1 MQNNGICAYGYSSVL
16 NPFLK
21 IHSFALKM
29 ILTNRQLFQQ
39 FLALPSVVNDPIE
52 IVRAAG
58 IYLYDDKGREYVDLV
73 SGVSVSNTGHLHPH
87 VVSAIKNQ
95 VDQYMHTM
103 VYGKFVQAP
112 QVQLAQKLS
121 GLLPD
126 NLQSIYFVNSGSE
139 AIEGA
144 LKLAKR
150 LTGRAEMIS
159 FKNSY
164 HGGTAGALSM
174 LGHEALKQAY
184 RPLLPAVK
192 HLEFNSIEQLKTIT
206 NKTACVLIEPIQAE
220 AGIILPHTGFLQALR
235 KRCDETGTLLIFD
248 EIQMGFGRTGSL
260 FAFEQLGVIPDI
272 LCMAKAMGGGLPL
285 GAFAASREMMNA
297 LTFRPELGHIT
308 TFGGHP
314 VSCAASLASLEV
326 LLNEKLI
333 EQADAKGKAFE
344 DMLKNQSMVK
354 EIRRKGL
361 MLGVELD
368 PEIPVGNLLK
378 HLQNNQLIVDQFLFH
393 AHAFRIAPPLTI
405 TFDEIRKVVAMILK
419 ALKTFNR

>member
-1 MQNNGICAYGYSSVL
+1 M
-16 NPFLK
+16 
-21 IHSFALKM
+21 M
-29 ILTNRQLFQQ
+29 LTNRQLFQQ
-39 FLALPSVVNDPIE
+39 YLGLPSVVNDPIE

-58 IYLYDDKGREYVDLV
+58 IYLYDDKGDEYIDLV

-87 VVSAIKNQ
+87 VVTAIKSQ
-95 VDQYMHTM
+95 LEKYMHTM

-121 GLLPD
+121 SLLPE

-174 LGHEALKQAY
+174 LGQEGLKQAF

-192 HLEFNSIEQLKTIT
+192 HLEFNNFEQIKRISRQ
-206 NKTACVLIEPIQAE
+206 TACVLVEPIQAE
-220 AGIILPHTGFLQALR
+220 AGIILPQPGFLQALR
-235 KRCDETGTLLIFD
+235 QRCTETGTLLIFD

-260 FAFEQLGVIPDI
+260 FAFQQLDVIPDI

-285 GAFAASREMMNA
+285 GAFAASKEMMNSF
-297 LTFRPELGHIT
+297 TFQPELGHIT

-314 VSCAASLASLEV
+314 VSCAASLASLDV

-333 EQADAKGKAFE
+333 EQADIKGKAFE
-344 DMLKNQSMVK
+344 EILQNVSMIK
-354 EIRRKGL
+354 AIRRKGL
-361 MLGVELD
+361 MLGIELD
-368 PEIPVGNLLK
+368 PEIPIGKLLK
-378 HLQNNQLIVDQFLFH
+378 HLQKHKLIVDQFLFH

-405 TFDEIRKVVAMILK
+405 THDEINKVSAMILD
-419 ALKTFNR
+419 ALKSFKY

>member
-1 MQNNGICAYGYSSVL
+1 M
-16 NPFLK
+16 
-21 IHSFALKM
+21 
-29 ILTNRQLFQQ
+29 LTNRQLFQQ
-39 FLALPSVVNDPIE
+39 YLGLPSVVNDPIE

-58 IYLYDDKGREYVDLV
+58 IYLYDDKGHQYVDLV
-73 SGVSVSNTGHLHPH
+73 SGVAVSNTGHLHPH
-87 VVSAIKNQ
+87 VVNAIKSQ
-95 VDQYMHTM
+95 LDKYMHTM

-121 GLLPD
+121 DLLPD

-139 AIEGA
+139 AVEGA

-150 LTGRAEMIS
+150 LSGRPEMIS

-174 LGHEALKQAY
+174 LGHEGLKQAF

-192 HLEFNSIEQLKTIT
+192 HLEFNNFEQLNII
-206 NKTACVLIEPIQAE
+206 NQQTACVLVEPIQAE
-220 AGIILPHTGFLQALR
+220 AGIILPQPGFLQALR
-235 KRCDETGTLLIFD
+235 KRCNETGTLLIFD
-248 EIQMGFGRTGSL
+248 EIQMGFGRTGTL
-260 FAFEQLGVIPDI
+260 FAFQQLDVIPDI

-285 GAFAASREMMNA
+285 GAFAASKQMMNA
-297 LTFRPELGHIT
+297 FTFQPELGHIT

-326 LLNEKLI
+326 LINEKLI

-344 DMLKNQSMVK
+344 DILQNVRMIK

-361 MLGVELD
+361 MLGIELE
-368 PEIPVGNLLK
+368 PEIPIEKLLK
-378 HLQNNQLIVDQFLFH
+378 HLQKHKLIVDQFLFH

-405 TFDEIRKVVAMILK
+405 SHDEINKVSAMILE
-419 ALKTFNR
+419 ALNTFKY

>member
-1 MQNNGICAYGYSSVL
+1 M
-16 NPFLK
+16 
-21 IHSFALKM
+21 M
-29 ILTNRQLFQQ
+29 LTNRQLFQQ
-39 FLALPSVVNDPIE
+39 YLGLPSVVNDPIE

-58 IYLYDDKGREYVDLV
+58 IYLYDDKGHQYVDLV
-73 SGVSVSNTGHLHPH
+73 SGVAVSNTGHLHPH
-87 VVSAIKNQ
+87 VVNAIKSQ
-95 VDQYMHTM
+95 LDKYMHTM

-121 GLLPD
+121 DLLPD

-139 AIEGA
+139 AVEGA

-150 LTGRAEMIS
+150 LSGRPEMIS

-174 LGHEALKQAY
+174 LGHEGLKQAF

-192 HLEFNSIEQLKTIT
+192 HLEFNNFEQLNII
-206 NKTACVLIEPIQAE
+206 NQQTACVLVEPIQAE
-220 AGIILPHTGFLQALR
+220 AGIILPQPGFLQALR
-235 KRCDETGTLLIFD
+235 KRCNETGTLLIFD
-248 EIQMGFGRTGSL
+248 EIQMGFGRTGTL
-260 FAFEQLGVIPDI
+260 FAFQQLDVIPDI

-285 GAFAASREMMNA
+285 GAFAASKQMMNA
-297 LTFRPELGHIT
+297 FTFQPELGHIT

-326 LLNEKLI
+326 LINEKLI

-344 DMLKNQSMVK
+344 DILQNVRMIK

-361 MLGVELD
+361 MLGIELE
-368 PEIPVGNLLK
+368 PEIPIEKLLK
-378 HLQNNQLIVDQFLFH
+378 HLQKHKLIVDQFLFH

-405 TFDEIRKVVAMILK
+405 SHDEINKVSAMILE
-419 ALKTFNR
+419 ALNTFKY

>member
-1 MQNNGICAYGYSSVL
+1 M
-16 NPFLK
+16 
-21 IHSFALKM
+21 
-29 ILTNRQLFQQ
+29 LTNRQLFQQ
-39 FLALPSVVNDPIE
+39 YLGLPSVVNDPIE

-58 IYLYDDKGREYVDLV
+58 IYLYDDKGHQYVDLV
-73 SGVSVSNTGHLHPH
+73 SGVAVSNTGHLHPH
-87 VVSAIKNQ
+87 VVNAIKSQ
-95 VDQYMHTM
+95 LDKYMHTM

-121 GLLPD
+121 DLLPD

-139 AIEGA
+139 AVEGA

-150 LTGRAEMIS
+150 LSGRPEMIS

-174 LGHEALKQAY
+174 LGHEGLKQAF

-192 HLEFNSIEQLKTIT
+192 HLEFNNFEQLNII
-206 NKTACVLIEPIQAE
+206 NQQAACVLVEPIQAE
-220 AGIILPHTGFLQALR
+220 AGIILPQPGFLQALR
-235 KRCDETGTLLIFD
+235 KRCNETGTLLIFD
-248 EIQMGFGRTGSL
+248 EIQMGFGRTGTL
-260 FAFEQLGVIPDI
+260 FAFQQLDVIPDI

-285 GAFAASREMMNA
+285 GAFAASKQMMNA
-297 LTFRPELGHIT
+297 FTFQPELGHIT

-326 LLNEKLI
+326 LINEKLI

-344 DMLKNQSMVK
+344 DILQNVRMIK

-361 MLGVELD
+361 MLGIELE
-368 PEIPVGNLLK
+368 PEIPIEKLLK
-378 HLQNNQLIVDQFLFH
+378 HLQKHKLIVDQFLFH

-405 TFDEIRKVVAMILK
+405 SHDEINKVSAMILE
-419 ALKTFNR
+419 ALNTFKY

>member
-1 MQNNGICAYGYSSVL
+1 M
-16 NPFLK
+16 
-21 IHSFALKM
+21 
-29 ILTNRQLFQQ
+29 LTNRQLFQQ
-39 FLALPSVVNDPIE
+39 YLGLPSVVNDPIE

-58 IYLYDDKGREYVDLV
+58 IYLYDDKGDEYIDLV

-87 VVSAIKNQ
+87 VVTAIKSQ
-95 VDQYMHTM
+95 LEKYMHTM

-121 GLLPD
+121 SLLPE

-164 HGGTAGALSM
+164 HGGTEGALSM
-174 LGHEALKQAY
+174 LGHEELKQAF

-192 HLEFNSIEQLKTIT
+192 HLEFNNFEQIKRISRQ
-206 NKTACVLIEPIQAE
+206 TACVLVEPIQAE
-220 AGIILPHTGFLQALR
+220 AGIILPQPGFLQALR
-235 KRCDETGTLLIFD
+235 QRCTETGTLLIFD

-260 FAFEQLGVIPDI
+260 FAFQQLDVIPDI

-285 GAFAASREMMNA
+285 GAFAASKEMMNSF
-297 LTFRPELGHIT
+297 TFQPELGHIT

-333 EQADAKGKAFE
+333 EQADIKGKAFE
-344 DMLKNQSMVK
+344 EILQNVSMIK
-354 EIRRKGL
+354 AIRRKGL
-361 MLGVELD
+361 MLGIELD
-368 PEIPVGNLLK
+368 PEIPIGKLLK
-378 HLQNNQLIVDQFLFH
+378 HLQKHKLIVDQFLFH

-405 TFDEIRKVVAMILK
+405 THDEINKVSVMILD
-419 ALKTFNR
+419 ALKSFKY

>member
-1 MQNNGICAYGYSSVL
+1 
-16 NPFLK
+16 
-21 IHSFALKM
+21 
-29 ILTNRQLFQQ
+29 
-39 FLALPSVVNDPIE
+39 
-52 IVRAAG
+52 
-58 IYLYDDKGREYVDLV
+58 
-73 SGVSVSNTGHLHPH
+73 
-87 VVSAIKNQ
+87 
-95 VDQYMHTM
+95 MHTM

-121 GLLPD
+121 DLLPD

-139 AIEGA
+139 AVEGA

-150 LTGRAEMIS
+150 LSGRPEMIS

-174 LGHEALKQAY
+174 LGHEGLKQAF

-192 HLEFNSIEQLKTIT
+192 HLEFNNFEQLNII
-206 NKTACVLIEPIQAE
+206 NQQTACVLVEPIQAE
-220 AGIILPHTGFLQALR
+220 AGIILPQPGFLQALR
-235 KRCDETGTLLIFD
+235 KRCNETGTLLIFD
-248 EIQMGFGRTGSL
+248 EIQMGFGRTGTL
-260 FAFEQLGVIPDI
+260 FAFQQLDVIPDI

-285 GAFAASREMMNA
+285 GAFAASKQMMNA
-297 LTFRPELGHIT
+297 FTFQPELGHIT

-326 LLNEKLI
+326 LINEKLI

-344 DMLKNQSMVK
+344 DILQNVRMIK

-361 MLGVELD
+361 MLGIELE
-368 PEIPVGNLLK
+368 PEIPIEKLLK
-378 HLQNNQLIVDQFLFH
+378 HLQKHKLIVDQFLFH

-405 TFDEIRKVVAMILK
+405 SHDEINKVSAMILE
-419 ALKTFNR
+419 ALNTFKY

>member
-1 MQNNGICAYGYSSVL
+1 M
-16 NPFLK
+16 
-21 IHSFALKM
+21 
-29 ILTNRQLFQQ
+29 LTNRQLFQQ
-39 FLALPSVVNDPIE
+39 HLGLPSVVNDPIE
-52 IVRAAG
+52 IVRAAR
-58 IYLYDDKGREYVDLV
+58 IYLYDEKGDEYIDLV

-87 VVSAIKNQ
+87 VLSAIKSQ
-95 VDQYMHTM
+95 LEKYMHTM

-112 QVQLAQKLS
+112 QVQLAEKLA

-126 NLQSIYFVNSGSE
+126 NLQSIFFVNSGSE

-174 LGHEALKQAY
+174 LGHEGLKQAF

-192 HLEFNSIEQLKTIT
+192 HLEFNNFEQLKII
-206 NKTACVLIEPIQAE
+206 NNQTACVLVEPIQAE
-220 AGIILPHTGFLQALR
+220 AGIILPQPGFLQALR
-235 KRCDETGTLLIFD
+235 QRCNETGTLLIFD

-260 FAFEQLGVIPDI
+260 FAFQQLDVIPDI

-285 GAFAASREMMNA
+285 GAFAASKEMMNA
-297 LTFRPELGHIT
+297 FTFQPELGHIT

-333 EQADAKGKAFE
+333 EKADAKGKAFE
-344 DMLKNQSMVK
+344 DILQNVSMIK
-354 EIRRKGL
+354 AIRRKGL
-361 MLGVELD
+361 MLGVEIES
-368 PEIPVGNLLK
+368 EIPIGKLLK
-378 HLQNNQLIVDQFLFH
+378 HLQKHKLIVDQFLFH

-405 TFDEIRKVVAMILK
+405 TYDEINKVSAMILD
-419 ALKTFNR
+419 ALKSFKY

>member
-1 MQNNGICAYGYSSVL
+1 M
-16 NPFLK
+16 
-21 IHSFALKM
+21 
-29 ILTNRQLFQQ
+29 LTNRQLFQQ
-39 FLALPSVVNDPIE
+39 YLGLPSVVNDPIE

-58 IYLYDDKGREYVDLV
+58 IYLYDDKGDEYIDLV

-87 VVSAIKNQ
+87 VVTAIKSQ
-95 VDQYMHTM
+95 LEKYMHTM

-121 GLLPD
+121 SLLPE

-174 LGHEALKQAY
+174 LGHEELKQAF

-192 HLEFNSIEQLKTIT
+192 HLEFNNFEQIKRISRQ
-206 NKTACVLIEPIQAE
+206 TACVLVEPIQAE
-220 AGIILPHTGFLQALR
+220 AGIILPQPGFLQALR
-235 KRCDETGTLLIFD
+235 QRCTETGTLLIFD

-260 FAFEQLGVIPDI
+260 FAFQQLDVIPDI

-285 GAFAASREMMNA
+285 GAFAASKEMMNSF
-297 LTFRPELGHIT
+297 TFQPELGHIT

-333 EQADAKGKAFE
+333 EQADIKGKAFE
-344 DMLKNQSMVK
+344 EILQNVSMIK
-354 EIRRKGL
+354 AIRRKGL
-361 MLGVELD
+361 MLGIELD
-368 PEIPVGNLLK
+368 PEIPIGKLLK
-378 HLQNNQLIVDQFLFH
+378 HLQKHKLIVDQFLFH

-405 TFDEIRKVVAMILK
+405 THDEINKVSAMILD
-419 ALKTFNR
+419 ALKSFKY